1 MFELAKIGRQKPL
14 IHVIS
19 NAVTLTDVVNAIL
32 ASGGVAI
39 GADAPEEAAE
49 ITRLADGLVLNIG
62 TPSRAKR
69 EAMLTAGKTANAK
82 GIPVVLDPVGAGASV
97 FRRQILAELLQN
109 VRFTCI
115 RGNLSEMW
123 TLAGIAEEAGV
134 MDASGTGRQS
144 GTGNAGRS
152 ECPDHSGTA
161 PEERK
166 DHKTAPALNSG
177 TVLEDRSSRGVED
190 SAGALTGEKLAALE
204 RFSESLCTVLAVTGA
219 EDFVICGTDV
229 RRIHGG
235 SPLQKRMTGSGCMLS
250 GLTAG
255 ALAAEYMALR
265 GGGSC
270 ITAEINPALKD
281 TRDRPKQ
288 SPKPDAAA
296 AGWVSEAAQTVE
308 TLIRAYDRAA
318 EEAAERVRQ
327 QDAGMGTFH
336 TALLDAISK
345 WPVTEFE
352 D

>member
-1 MFELAKIGRQKPL
+1 MQRHKLHSLRNLHLMFELAEIGRQKPL

-115 RGNLSEMW
+115 RGNLSEVW
-123 TLAGIAEEAGV
+123 TLAGIAEAAGV
-134 MDASGTGRQS
+134 MDASGTGRQT
-144 GTGNAGRS
+144 GTGN
-152 ECPDHSGTA
+152 
-161 PEERK
+161 
-166 DHKTAPALNSG
+166 
-177 TVLEDRSSRGVED
+177 EDRSSRGVED
-190 SAGALTGEKLAALE
+190 SAGALTGEELAALE
-204 RFSESLCTVLAVTGA
+204 RLSESLCTVLAVTGA

>member
-1 MFELAKIGRQKPL
+1 MFELAEIGRQKPL

-115 RGNLSEMW
+115 RGNLSEVW
-123 TLAGIAEEAGV
+123 TLAGIAEAAGV

-144 GTGNAGRS
+144 GAGNAGRS
-152 ECPDHSGTA
+152 ECPDHSGT
-161 PEERK
+161 
-166 DHKTAPALNSG
+166 
-177 TVLEDRSSRGVED
+177 VLEDRTSRGVED

-204 RFSESLCTVLAVTGA
+204 RLSESLCTVLAVTGA

-288 SPKPDAAA
+288 SRKPDAAA
-296 AGWVSEAAQTVE
+296 AGLLREAAQTVE